1 MNAVGTHRK
10 NLSVFTFFNYF
21 LLITMSLLCVLPFFN
36 LIALSFSGSYAV
48 ASGKVALLPVDFTLS
63 SYQFVVRSG
72 AFMTAFLISIE
83 RVVVGVSINMLLTI
97 LVAYPLSKEKHQ
109 FRSRGIYA
117 WYFIL
122 TSLMSVGLIPLYMT
136 VKFTGLMDQ
145 FLALILPTAV
155 PVFNVIVLLNFFR
168 NLPKELE
175 ESANIDG
182 ANEWTIL
189 WRIFIPLS
197 KPALATLTLYCIIH
211 HWNSWFDGIILMNN
225 PAKYPL
231 QSYLR
236 TVIINPETYFK
247 MAAKGSDYNKFLAFV
262 NFRTTKA
269 AQIFIAA
276 APMLCVY
283 PFLQKYF
290 TKGLVLGSVKG

>member
-1 MNAVGTHRK
+1 MNTVAARRRNVSAFEVV
-10 NLSVFTFFNYF
+10 NFVF
-21 LLITMSLLCVLPFFN
+21 LVALCVLCVLPFVN
-36 LIALSFSGSYAV
+36 LLAVSFSGSYAV
-48 ASGKVALLPVDFTLS
+48 AAGHVTFLPIDFTLS
-63 SYQFVVRSG
+63 SYRFVIKSG
-72 AFMTAFLISIE
+72 AFVKAFLISVE
-83 RVVVGVSINMLLTI
+83 RVVVGVLVNMLLTI
-97 LVAYPLSKEKHQ
+97 LAAYPLSKEKRK

-117 WYFIL
+117 WYFII
-122 TSLMSVGLIPLYMT
+122 TSLLSVGLIPLYMT
-136 VKFTGLMDQ
+136 VKFTGLMDR

-175 ESANIDG
+175 ESAAISG
-182 ANEWTIL
+182 ASEWTTL
-189 WRIFIPLS
+189 WSIFIPLS
-197 KPALATLTLYCIIH
+197 KPALATLTLYCIIF
-211 HWNSWFDGIILMNN
+211 HWNSWFDGIIFMNN
-225 PAKYPL
+225 PVKYPL

-236 TVIINPETYFK
+236 SVIINPETYLK
-247 MAAKGSDYNKFLAFV
+247 MVSKSPDYNKFLAFV

-276 APMLCVY
+276 VPMLVVY